1 MGGVSELRAGRIPSE
16 GLLCRSEIE
25 KSAKEMLHRGGWGNP
40 DVLLVQTEAGPV
52 VVKDFSPRSGW
63 VRRWLGPWSLR
74 REEQAYR
81 HLEGLAAVPRLL
93 GRVDELAIILE
104 YRPGVLLSR
113 SLRGTLPAEF
123 LPELQTGVEDMHA
136 RGLVHLDLRHRS
148 NVLAGEDGHPVLL
161 DFATALRFN
170 PTTWWGRWAV
180 SLLGRI
186 DLRALDKWRARVV

>member
-1 MGGVSELRAGRIPSE
+1 MSELRAGRVPSE
-16 GLLCRSEIE
+16 GMLCRPEIE

-40 DVLLVQTEAGPV
+40 DVLLVQTKAGPV

-74 REEQAYR
+74 REERAYR
-81 HLEGLAAVPRLL
+81 HLEGLAAVPLLL

-113 SLRGTLPAEF
+113 SLRGTLPVEF
-123 LPELQTGVEDMHA
+123 LPELETGVEDMHA

-148 NVLAGEDGHPVLL
+148 NVLAGDQVNGKAPGGLFRSPRLL
-161 DFATALRFN
+161 RATCRPAAARA
-170 PTTWWGRWAV
+170 RA
-180 SLLGRI
+180 LLGPCAGSRTG
-186 DLRALDKWRARVV
+186 

>member
-1 MGGVSELRAGRIPSE
+1 MGGVSELRAGRLPSE

-81 HLEGLAAVPRLL
+81 YLEGLAAVPRLL

-123 LPELQTGVEDMHA
+123 LPELQTVAMDL
-136 RGLVHLDLRHRS
+136 GLHLSMGQLPTGIGIIQDIGMVRS
-148 NVLAGEDGHPVLL
+148 PFVGERLVRFHDRQDGQ
-161 DFATALRFN
+161 
-170 PTTWWGRWAV
+170 
-180 SLLGRI
+180 
-186 DLRALDKWRARVV
+186 